1 VSLVIRANQGLGD
14 GGMNPAELLKRVK
27 QAVYAVEA
35 EADIILYGSRS
46 RHEAGPES
54 DWDFLILVHGPV
66 GDARA
71 DAIRHRLYEI
81 EWESG
86 EVLCAI
92 VRSREDWHSP
102 LYCAMPFHENV
113 ERDGVPL

>member
-1 VSLVIRANQGLGD
+1 MLSRPSV
-14 GGMNPAELLKRVK
+14 P
-27 QAVYAVEA
+27 VEA

-92 VRSREDWHSP
+92 VRSREDRQNRQSP
-102 LYCAMPFHENV
+102 QSAGADLQ
-113 ERDGVPL
+113 